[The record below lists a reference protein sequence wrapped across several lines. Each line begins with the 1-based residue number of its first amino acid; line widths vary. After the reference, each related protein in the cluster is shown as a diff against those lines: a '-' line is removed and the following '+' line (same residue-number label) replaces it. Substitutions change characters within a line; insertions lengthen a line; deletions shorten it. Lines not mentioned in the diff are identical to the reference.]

1 MKQKSLK
8 QLLITQLMIR
18 PLSVR
23 RLLIKQR
30 TQISAVLLTALVLTG
45 CATRVDV
52 QGAFPDPVTSQL
64 PVSAVVVFDESFST
78 HRFERTDTQ
87 EVSIIIGHT
96 QVDLFTTVTKSMF
109 REVSFTDSM
118 PAATRADLVLSPKV
132 EEVQI
137 SMPYNTKLNV
147 FEVWIKYNIQV
158 FGRNGEPIADWIMS
172 AYGKTPTKFMKSD
185 TKALNLAAIVALRD
199 AGAHFII
206 GFTQVPEIRHWLD
219 NRAGKIANSP
229 ASPPTPIP
237 LIDSPPADN
246 PPANNPPIASPQ
258 KVSLPTADEK
268 QAAL

>member
-1 MKQKSLK
+1 
-8 QLLITQLMIR
+8 MIR
-18 PLSVR
+18 PLLIRPLLVR
-23 RLLIKQR
+23 LLLVKRLLIKGLLIKQR
-30 TQISAVLLTALVLTG
+30 TQLSAILLAALVLTG

-118 PAATRADLVLSPKV
+118 PAAASADLVLAPKV

-137 SMPYNTKLNV
+137 SMPYNTHLNV

-158 FGRNGEPIADWIMS
+158 FDRSGEPIADWIMS

-219 NRAGKIANSP
+219 NRAGNMANSP
-229 ASPPTPIP
+229 ASPPTI
-237 LIDSPPADN
+237 
-246 PPANNPPIASPQ
+246 NPPIASPQ